1 MAVYVVTGKLGAGK
15 TLVAVGKIK
24 DKLNHGCKVATNLDL
39 NLDKLIG
46 EKAKQTRWTY
56 RPSRINP

>member
-24 DKLNHGCKVATNLDL
+24 DKLNQGCKVATNLDL

-46 EKAKQTRWTY
+46 DRLRKA
-56 RPSRINP
+56 

>member
-24 DKLNHGCKVATNLDL
+24 DKLN
-39 NLDKLIG
+39 
-46 EKAKQTRWTY
+46 QY
-56 RPSRINP
+56 RSKCSYYFCYG